1 MHTRLIPPTALVAV
15 AMPTA
20 DTPNLSRTLGV
31 GVAAVALSIGAG
43 GPAAASSNTTE
54 PASSEPAHSEPEHT
68 MAATSG
74 GDATGNT
81 LHITERDYEFHV
93 EGELTAGSV
102 SIAVEN
108 LGTEIH
114 EIGMAKLV
122 DGHTVDEAR
131 AALESAGEDDD
142 PLEGL
147 VEDDNVI
154 DELGGVQAPGTA
166 YTISGD
172 GIEAGEYVLACFIL
186 NSEGVLHAQ
195 LGMVS
200 GFTIAEGDANQ
211 APPPDV
217 TYTISD
223 DGVDGPTELAAGDTA
238 IEIVNDSSTDRE
250 ITLFK
255 VKEGSTLDEVGA
267 FFEAADEGPPDFTNG
282 PIDFLAFVFDGT
294 IDRTITVN
302 LTEGQWVL
310 QTGPEQPFPGNPTQD
325 PHTTLLTVS

>member
-1 MHTRLIPPTALVAV
+1 MHTSGTRNLPRRLV
-15 AMPTA
+15 
-20 DTPNLSRTLGV
+20 V
-31 GVAAVALSIGAG
+31 GVAAAALSLGAG
-43 GPAAASSNTTE
+43 GTAAASGDTTE
-54 PASSEPAHSEPEHT
+54 PVRSEPAHTEAEHT
-68 MAATSG
+68 MVATAT

-81 LHITERDYEFHV
+81 LHITERDYEFEV

-108 LGTEIH
+108 LGAEIH

-122 DGHTVDEAR
+122 DGHTVEEVR
-131 AALESAGEDDD
+131 AALEAAGEDED

-147 VEDDNVI
+147 VEEDSVI

-172 GIEAGEYVLACFIL
+172 GIEAGEYVLVCFIP

-211 APPPDV
+211 SLQPDV
-217 TYTISD
+217 TYTIGD
-223 DGVDGPTELAAGDTA
+223 DGLEGPTELAAGDTA
-238 IEIVNDSSTDRE
+238 IEIVNDSSTSRE
-250 ITLFK
+250 ITLFR
-255 VKEGSTLDEVGA
+255 VKEGSTLEDVVA
-267 FFEAADEGPPDFTNG
+267 FFEAADQGPPDFSSG
-282 PIDFLAFVFDGT
+282 PIDFLAFVFDGAS
-294 IDRTITVN
+294 DRTITVD

-310 QTGPEQPFPGNPTQD
+310 QTPNPEQPFDGDPTQD
-325 PHTTLLTVS
+325 PHTILVTVS

>member
-1 MHTRLIPPTALVAV
+1 MH
-15 AMPTA
+15 TA
-20 DTPNLSRTLGV
+20 DTPNLPRTLVV
-31 GVAAVALSIGAG
+31 GVAAAALSIGAG
-43 GPAAASSNTTE
+43 GTAAASSDTTE
-54 PASSEPAHSEPEHT
+54 PASSEPAHTEAEHT
-68 MAATSG
+68 MVATAG

-81 LHITERDYEFHV
+81 LHITERDDEFHV

-108 LGTEIH
+108 LGAEIH

-122 DGHTVDEAR
+122 DGHTVDEVR
-131 AALESAGEDDD
+131 AALEAAGEDED

-154 DELGGVQAPGTA
+154 DELGGLQAPGTA

-172 GIEAGEYVLACFIL
+172 GIEAGEYVLICFIP
-186 NSEGVLHAQ
+186 NSDGVLHAQ

-200 GFTIAEGDANQ
+200 GFTIAEGEANQ
-211 APPPDV
+211 APQPDV

-223 DGVDGPTELAAGDTA
+223 DGLDGPTELAAGDTA
-238 IEIVNDSSTDRE
+238 IEIVNDSSTNRE

-255 VKEGSTLDEVGA
+255 VKEGSTLDDVGA
-267 FFEAADEGPPDFTNG
+267 FFEAADEGPPDFTSG

-294 IDRTITVN
+294 VDRTITVN

-310 QTGPEQPFPGNPTQD
+310 QTPDPDQPFEGDPTQD
-325 PHTTLLTVS
+325 PHTILVTVS